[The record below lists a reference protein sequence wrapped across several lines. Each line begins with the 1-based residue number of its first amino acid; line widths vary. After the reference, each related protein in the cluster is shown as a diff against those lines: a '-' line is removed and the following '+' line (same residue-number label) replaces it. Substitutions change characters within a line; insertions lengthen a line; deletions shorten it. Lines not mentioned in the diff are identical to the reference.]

1 MGPKR
6 PRVELVEL
14 LAEQRYVL
22 AASCESYDKGNTWEA
37 PRLAT
42 TVFTLLHDGGSITSL
57 ITQLG
62 LRAPLR
68 FISSARVVE
77 DPPGVKSFGSPPLLK
92 MEMRAETGA
101 RFVPRFAEAHSSGR
115 LELQFPTWWQK
126 EIIYKDERSGNLS
139 RRRLV
144 FALRHQ
150 DGGGHI
156 GELTDKSYVQF
167 KGGGGWFGGF
177 GGGPPAPMKDAIPA
191 TMRQIAWE
199 VTETLKQLGEVA

>member
-1 MGPKR
+1 M
-6 PRVELVEL
+6 ELTEL
-14 LAEQRYVL
+14 LAEQRHAL
-22 AASCESYDKGNTWEA
+22 AASCENYDKGNTWEA

-57 ITQLG
+57 LTQLG
-62 LRAPLR
+62 LRTSLR

-77 DPPGVKSFGSPPLLK
+77 DPPGTKSFASPPLLK
-92 MEMRAETGA
+92 MEMRAGTGA

-115 LELQFPTWWQK
+115 LELQFPRWWQK
-126 EIIYKDERSGNLS
+126 EAIYKDERSGNLS

-156 GELTDKSYVQF
+156 GELTDPSYVKF
-167 KGGGGWFGGF
+167 KDGGGWFGGL
-177 GGGPPAPMKDAIPA
+177 GDGSAAPMKDAIPA

-199 VTETLKQLGEVA
+199 LTETLKQLGEVV